1 MSLNYNN
8 ILILDYFIYNGEP
21 IIEYRLEYLNPV
33 VDYFIM
39 IESRNTFTGIKKPF
53 LYSEKNKELFDK
65 YKTKL
70 IIIIIDEYP
79 DKNDPSFI
87 KVNKNRPLVKEY
99 SDDNWARETYN
110 RNYAQDIILE
120 KFKQPFI
127 IFVCDGDEIPNRNII
142 KSLKFNYSELHEGIK
157 LGMLPM
163 SYNFKWKS
171 SNYMWLHPFVITD
184 IGTRNL
190 SYNSV
195 RLNQEGGGKKGVF
208 FKNAGWHLS
217 YFLTPNEFI
226 RKLESFAHSEYN
238 KEEFKNKNYLLLC
251 ILTGYS
257 WYNKYEKFDYTNE
270 NELPENWKEFQLK
283 LDNLIFA
290 EK

>member
-142 KSLKFNYSELHEGIK
+142 KDLKFNYSELNNGLK
-157 LGMLPM
+157 LGMINM
-163 SYNFKWKS
+163 IYNFKWKL
-171 SNYMWLHPFVITD
+171 SNITWFHPFVITD

-190 SYNSV
+190 SYNAV
-195 RLNQEGGGKKGVF
+195 RLNREGGGKNIQ
-208 FKNAGWHLS
+208 NAGWHLS
-217 YFLTPNEFI
+217 YFLTLNQFI
-226 RKLESFAHSEYN
+226 RKLEISAHSELN

-251 ILTGYS
+251 MLTGYY
-257 WYNKYEKFDYTNE
+257 WFDNNHKCEYSNE